1 MQNFYLL
8 QNYAQCSC
16 ITFSIMLISHLKKV
30 PVTDKCVKYFYA
42 SIQPFYR
49 SILYQYTYT
58 SRLRSGTYLYM
69 YYIYTFLLKVKKII
83 LMCNLIFNPFPTMTL
98 SFLRFK
104 YKLQLCNITFYL
116 IKKWLCNLWIP
127 GICKGGWTIN
137 KLPIRSTYKI
147 LIL

>member
-42 SIQPFYR
+42 SIQVYIVSVHVHIKTKVRHVPVHV
-49 SILYQYTYT
+49 L
-58 SRLRSGTYLYM
+58 
-69 YYIYTFLLKVKKII
+69 YIYTFLLKVKKII